1 MQSRFLHRPD
11 FPEYYATLIE
21 LLNDGIDT
29 IAREAQI
36 LNHRPAD
43 HAAVR
48 RRLGGNLMTYT
59 LLIIRIFA
67 MSVALAG
74 CSNDI
79 LHGATNQSET
89 QLSGATKG
97 NFRPINN
104 LTRVFVFPVYS
115 SSDNR
120 VYFGTGAHNASR
132 EARQRPS
139 YKLNVDGHPVATF
152 PDNQFIELDLQP
164 GKYSLEVEELGWLD
178 TSLKKATAPVSIG
191 GPGQVVFIAIP
202 TSASDMALRVV
213 DSHYGM
219 ESVADRE
226 KAGTNQN

>member
-1 MQSRFLHRPD
+1 
-11 FPEYYATLIE
+11 
-21 LLNDGIDT
+21 
-29 IAREAQI
+29 
-36 LNHRPAD
+36 
-43 HAAVR
+43 
-48 RRLGGNLMTYT
+48 MTYT

-74 CSNDI
+74 CSNDTW
-79 LHGATNQSET
+79 HDATNQSET
-89 QLSGATKG
+89 QISAATKE
-97 NFRPINN
+97 NFQPINN

-120 VYFGTGAHNASR
+120 SYFGTGAHNASR

-226 KAGTNQN
+226 KAATNQN

>member
-1 MQSRFLHRPD
+1 
-11 FPEYYATLIE
+11 
-21 LLNDGIDT
+21 
-29 IAREAQI
+29 
-36 LNHRPAD
+36 
-43 HAAVR
+43 
-48 RRLGGNLMTYT
+48 MTST

-74 CSNDI
+74 CSNDPW
-79 LHGATNQSET
+79 HDATNQSET
-89 QLSGATKG
+89 QISAATKED
-97 NFRPINN
+97 FQPINN

-115 SSDNR
+115 NSDNR
-120 VYFGTGAHNASR
+120 SYFGTGAHNASR
-132 EARQRPS
+132 EARQKPS

-152 PDNQFIELDLQP
+152 PDNKFIELDLQP

-178 TSLKKATAPVSIG
+178 TSLKKATAPVNIG

-226 KAGTNQN
+226 KAATNQN